1 MNNFKGLV
9 LLVALCAIGTASAQT
24 MLNGNNYRQFSNQY
38 RGYLITPQN
47 TLDLNWTAGAVAALR
62 ADGMYRENNFPSIL
76 WGEVEPMV
84 NYQAQL
90 PQNRNNP
97 DFKGR
102 IRESL
107 IRQLQGIVTPQYQA
121 QAWSQQASAPVAEPV
136 VNREREEIQRQRN
149 YYIAKGLNSVYNN
162 GVVQEMWLRD
172 ILRAVLSG
180 ASLTASNIYNIEHEM
195 IGNTRMVVANFF
207 EQDPSLGVD
216 QRNRLYQ
223 DVARQ
228 VGTFVRKQLA
238 TSAQMRG
245 RQ

>member
-1 MNNFKGLV
+1 MKNFKGLV

-47 TLDLNWTAGAVAALR
+47 ELDPNWTAGAVAALR
-62 ADGMYRENNFPSIL
+62 ADGMYHENNFPSIL

-97 DFKGR
+97 DFRGR
-102 IRESL
+102 IRGSL
-107 IRQLQGIVTPQYQA
+107 IRQLQGTVAPQY
-121 QAWSQQASAPVAEPV
+121 QASAPVAEPV
-136 VNREREEIQRQRN
+136 VNRAQINIQHLRNNHIER
-149 YYIAKGLNSVYNN
+149 GLNSVYNN
-162 GVVQEMWLRD
+162 GIVQVVWLRD
-172 ILRAVLSG
+172 ILKALLDG
-180 ASLTASNIYNIEHEM
+180 ASLTANNAYSVQHEM
-195 IGNTRMVVANFF
+195 VGNTKLVVANFF
-207 EQDPSLGVD
+207 EQDPRLGVD

-223 DVARQ
+223 DIARQ
-228 VGTFVRKQLA
+228 VGAFVQKQLA
-238 TSAQMRG
+238 ASGQMRG